1 MKTKQLGYYQF
12 PKNGLNLHFSIN
24 SWYNLEEDTGLTS
37 NKFLIEFGSELQKE
51 DKNEFIL
58 LDLITD
64 LCLAAARAYAQE
76 EGLEFDYNRFK
87 MRNDVMLLGEQGII
101 ELSNVIFNNTQA
113 IDKVGK
119 AQPKKAAKKKV

>member
-1 MKTKQLGYYQF
+1 MKTKQIGYYQF
-12 PKNGLNLHFSIN
+12 PNEGLNLHFSIN
-24 SWYNLEEDTGLTS
+24 SWFNLEEDTGLTS
-37 NKFLIEFGSELQKE
+37 SQFLTEFGTELQKE

-76 EGLEFDYNRFK
+76 EELEFDYNRFK
-87 MRNDVMLLGEQGII
+87 MRNDVMLLGEQGMV

-113 IDKVGK
+113 VDKMGK
-119 AQPKKAAKKKV
+119 QTPMKVAKKKS

>member
-1 MKTKQLGYYQF
+1 MKTKQIGYYQF
-12 PKNGLNLHFSIN
+12 PNEGLNLHFSIN

-37 NKFLIEFGSELQKE
+37 SQFLNEFGTELQKE

-64 LCLAAARAYAQE
+64 LCVAAARAYAQE

-113 IDKVGK
+113 VDKMGK
-119 AQPKKAAKKKV
+119 QTPMKVAKSKS

>member
-12 PKNGLNLHFSIN
+12 PNNGLNLHFSIN
-24 SWYNLEEDTGLTS
+24 SWFNLEEDTGLTS
-37 NKFLIEFGSELQKE
+37 NQFLIEFGSELQKE

-87 MRNDVMLLGEQGII
+87 MRNDVMLLGEQGIV

>member
-1 MKTKQLGYYQF
+1 MKTKQIGYYQF
-12 PKNGLNLHFSIN
+12 PDNGLNLHFSIN
-24 SWYNLEEDTGLTS
+24 SWFNLEEDTGLTS
-37 NKFLIEFGSELQKE
+37 SQFLTEFGTELQKE

-76 EGLEFDYNRFK
+76 EDVDFDYNRFK

>member
-1 MKTKQLGYYQF
+1 MKTKQIGYYQF
-12 PKNGLNLHFSIN
+12 PDNGLNLHFSIN
-24 SWYNLEEDTGLTS
+24 SWFNLEEDTGLTS
-37 NKFLIEFGSELQKE
+37 SQFLTEFGTELQKE

-76 EGLEFDYNRFK
+76 EDMDFDYNRFK

-119 AQPKKAAKKKV
+119 QTPMKVAKKKR

>member
-1 MKTKQLGYYQF
+1 MKTKQIGYYQF
-12 PKNGLNLHFSIN
+12 PNEGLNLHFSIN
-24 SWYNLEEDTGLTS
+24 SWFNLEEDTGLTS
-37 NKFLIEFGSELQKE
+37 AQFLNEFGTELQKE

-76 EGLEFDYNRFK
+76 EDMDFDYNRFK
-87 MRNDVMLLGEQGII
+87 MRNDVMLLGEQGIV

-119 AQPKKAAKKKV
+119 QTPMKVAKKKR